1 MDIQTYLNNIEKEIK
16 HSHSLSTSYT
26 NTHNILTITGISLS
40 ACAAGVL
47 AIGASIGINLGIL
60 IASVACSIVSCVTLL
75 VDRIYDYEKKAIK
88 EEYKSK
94 QLETEKTYFELKTNI
109 YKDGNE
115 DIFVERCESILH
127 S

>member
-40 ACAAGVL
+40 ACAAGIL